1 MHTKSVSARGVSF
14 LRPVLCDAAF
24 AQPVRPPSGM
34 PHLSR
39 IELADAVARFPSW
52 VTYASLNAT
61 DLDPAPDAG
70 AS

>member
-1 MHTKSVSARGVSF
+1 
-14 LRPVLCDAAF
+14 
-24 AQPVRPPSGM
+24 M

-39 IELADAVARFPSW
+39 IELADAVACFPSW

-61 DLDPAPDAG
+61 DLDPARDAV